1 MKPRGV
7 LVTAL
12 LMVVVVVAIIVAW
25 MVWRPEASGAMPFY
39 NSQLIEYSASFIT
52 KINVA
57 D

>member
-25 MVWRPEASGAMPFY
+25 MVWRPEVSGAMVFY
-39 NSQLIEYSASFIT
+39 YSQLIEYFGLVH
-52 KINVA
+52 N
-57 D
+57 

>member
-25 MVWRPEASGAMPFY
+25 MAWRPEVSGAMPFY
-39 NSQLIEYSASFIT
+39 NSQLVEYLGFVH
-52 KINVA
+52 N
-57 D
+57 